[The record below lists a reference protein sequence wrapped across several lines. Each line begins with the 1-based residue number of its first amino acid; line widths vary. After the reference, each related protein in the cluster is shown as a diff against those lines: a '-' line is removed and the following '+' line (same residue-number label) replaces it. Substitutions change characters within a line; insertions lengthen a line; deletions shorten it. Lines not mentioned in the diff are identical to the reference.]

1 MSNVIQVIGVAVI
14 GAIIGMCVACVINFI
29 LEIFRR

>member
-1 MSNVIQVIGVAVI
+1 MSSVFQGIGVAVI

-29 LEIFRR
+29 VDIFRR

>member
-1 MSNVIQVIGVAVI
+1 MSNVFQGIGVAVI

-29 LEIFRR
+29 VDIFRR